1 MAKGAGGLIFAPE
14 LELELDFNKLS
25 IENIPV
31 ELGADDSMMS
41 RLEELRNWN
50 GDSHAGG

>member
-1 MAKGAGGLIFAPE
+1 MCNQLFLPWRSK
-14 LELELDFNKLS
+14 LELVETVEVGGPAEELDFNKLS

-41 RLEELRNWN
+41 
-50 GDSHAGG
+50 G